1 MPGTLTGNKGKVG
14 STQVGI
20 WQHEVSNRSIY
31 YQQLLKDQGKIRS
44 HSGRVGEQEEVQRI
58 QNRCDLELAGQQP
71 EKMKEDHLSGIFFPG
86 S

>member
-1 MPGTLTGNKGKVG
+1 MPGTLIGNTGKVG

-20 WQHEVSNRSIY
+20 WQHAVSNRSIY

-44 HSGRVGEQEEVQRI
+44 HSGRVSEQEEVQRI
-58 QNRCDLELAGQQP
+58 QNRYDLKLAGQQP
-71 EKMKEDHLSGIFFPG
+71 EKMKEDHLSEIFFPG